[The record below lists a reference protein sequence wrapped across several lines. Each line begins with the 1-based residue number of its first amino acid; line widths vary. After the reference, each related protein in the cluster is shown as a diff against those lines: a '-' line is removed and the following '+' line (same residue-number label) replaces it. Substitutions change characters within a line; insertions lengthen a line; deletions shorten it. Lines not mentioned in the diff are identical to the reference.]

1 MTCTMEL
8 RGYKYD
14 RRVSKYENSEK
25 ALIVAVSVPTASI
38 QIPTGNTL
46 MC

>member
-14 RRVSKYENSEK
+14 PRVSKYENSEK